1 MAKASK
7 TSDKQ
12 PAARAVPMPVS
23 KYQAFFER
31 PGVKLGMGSLA
42 LLLAYVFFS
51 WAIDSGSLLD
61 YAITALLLFSGI
73 RDLWDF
79 TRGRLD
85 KRKA

>member
-7 TSDKQ
+7 VSDKQ
-12 PAARAVPMPVS
+12 PAARPTPASVS
-23 KYQAFFER
+23 KYQAFFDK
-31 PGVKLGMGSLA
+31 PGVKLGMGALA
-42 LLLAYVFFS
+42 LLLAYVFLS

-61 YAITALLLFSGI
+61 YTIAALLLFSGI

-85 KRKA
+85 KRKV